1 MFGRFVSVVQR
12 KRDTRGIQMS
22 KYEVVVSANIRT
34 VWQADNEQEA
44 LRLADEW
51 VRQEYGDLI
60 HKANLDVREIS

>member
-1 MFGRFVSVVQR
+1 
-12 KRDTRGIQMS
+12 MS

-44 LRLADEW
+44 LRLADKW

>member
-1 MFGRFVSVVQR
+1 MRVRQNDER
-12 KRDTRGIQMS
+12 EKMR
-22 KYEVVVSANIRT
+22 YEVVVSANIRT

>member
-1 MFGRFVSVVQR
+1 LGVRPNDEREKM
-12 KRDTRGIQMS
+12 

>member
-1 MFGRFVSVVQR
+1 M
-12 KRDTRGIQMS
+12 
-22 KYEVVVSANIRT
+22 KYEVVVSANIRN

>member
-1 MFGRFVSVVQR
+1 M
-12 KRDTRGIQMS
+12 

-44 LRLADEW
+44 LRQAEAW

>member
-1 MFGRFVSVVQR
+1 MESLFVSVAQR
-12 KRDTRGIQMS
+12 KGIQMS

-34 VWQADNEQEA
+34 VWQADTEQEA

>member
-1 MFGRFVSVVQR
+1 MIRFAQQQNDER
-12 KRDTRGIQMS
+12 EKM

-34 VWQADNEQEA
+34 VWQADSKDEA

-60 HKANLDVREIS
+60 HKANLDVRELS